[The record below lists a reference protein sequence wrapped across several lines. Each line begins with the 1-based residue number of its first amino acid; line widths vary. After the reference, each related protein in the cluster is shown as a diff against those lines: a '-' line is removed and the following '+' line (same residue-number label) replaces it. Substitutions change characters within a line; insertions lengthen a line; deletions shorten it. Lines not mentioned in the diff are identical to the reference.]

1 VFCLT
6 VPLAEPPAQEAV
18 AAPGPGEVVDRTATW
33 RSRRVLIV
41 EDSDLIGELLVARLR
56 RVFGQVE
63 WVRNGVAAL
72 AMQETFQP
80 DVVLT
85 DLFMPEMG
93 GDDLTSLLRAR
104 GVTCPIIGMT
114 AAAIGDERTRFEQ
127 AGTDRVLTKPVS
139 TGQLLDVLEELDRI
153 RG

>member
-1 VFCLT
+1 M
-6 VPLAEPPAQEAV
+6 
-18 AAPGPGEVVDRTATW
+18 APVQADQIDRTAGW

-56 RVFGQVE
+56 RVFGKVE
-63 WVRNGVAAL
+63 WVRTGVEAL
-72 AMQETFQP
+72 GVFEAFQP

-93 GDDLTSLLRAR
+93 GDDLTSTLRAR
-104 GVTCPIIGMT
+104 GVACPIIGMT

-127 AGTDRVLTKPVS
+127 AGTNRVLTKPVS

-153 RG
+153 RS

>member
-6 VPLAEPPAQEAV
+6 VPLAEPPPQEAV

-33 RSRRVLIV
+33 RLRRVLIV

>member
-1 VFCLT
+1 
-6 VPLAEPPAQEAV
+6 
-18 AAPGPGEVVDRTATW
+18 VVDRTATW
-33 RSRRVLIV
+33 RLRRVLIV

-72 AMQETFQP
+72 AMQETYQP

-104 GVTCPIIGMT
+104 GVTYPIIGMT

-139 TGQLLDVLEELDRI
+139 TGQLVDVLEELDRI
-153 RG
+153 RGDGVRRGGASPRPAGWT